1 MKQEEVSEEADKP
14 VENQEHIQ
22 SDAAPTEQ
30 QPAVTTT
37 QIATVPTNEAP
48 QTKQDELQEENKKL
62 KQDMFMM
69 KQQEDA
75 YRIKVLSLEQ
85 EVGKL
90 RARKI
95 DNRSTGVYLFFMQE
109 SRTAVGLNSS

>member
-1 MKQEEVSEEADKP
+1 MAKKDETIEATATEVAP
-14 VENQEHIQ
+14 
-22 SDAAPTEQ
+22 DANGAP
-30 QPAVTTT
+30 A
-37 QIATVPTNEAP
+37 NEAP

-95 DNRSTGVYLFFMQE
+95 DNRSTGVYFFFMQE